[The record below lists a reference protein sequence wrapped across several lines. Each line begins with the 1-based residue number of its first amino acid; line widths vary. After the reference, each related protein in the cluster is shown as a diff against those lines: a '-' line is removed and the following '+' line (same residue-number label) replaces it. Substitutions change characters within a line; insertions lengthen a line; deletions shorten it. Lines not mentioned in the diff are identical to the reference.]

1 MKRLILPSLFTAL
14 ALSTACKPKP
24 SAVPPGPE
32 AAATPEA
39 AAATPVVAATPVQN
53 SNPPGNPGGPG
64 GNFQQRAAER
74 MQQMKTELG
83 LTDDQAEKIR
93 AIQEAQF
100 GSLRQNMQSMSREDR
115 RAAFQKARDA
125 ANAQITQIL
134 TPEQQP
140 KWQAWQQEQQQRM
153 QQRANGGNW
162 GGGGG
167 NRGPQ

>member
-24 SAVPPGPE
+24 TPVTPPPE

-39 AAATPVVAATPVQN
+39 AAATPVAAATPAQT
-53 SNPPGNPGGPG
+53 SNAPGNPGGPG

-100 GSLRQNMQSMSREDR
+100 GSLRQSMQSMSHEDR
-115 RAAFQKARDA
+115 RAAFEKARDA

-140 KWQAWQQEQQQRM
+140 KWQAWQEQMRQR
-153 QQRANGGNW
+153 RAQWSGGQ
-162 GGGGG
+162 GGGAQ

>member
-24 SAVPPGPE
+24 TAVTLAPE

-39 AAATPVVAATPVQN
+39 TATPVAAQPPAQASST
-53 SNPPGNPGGPG
+53 PGNPGGAGPG

-100 GSLRQNMQSMSREDR
+100 GSLRQSMQSMSHEDR
-115 RAAFQKARDA
+115 RAAFEKAREA

-140 KWQAWQQEQQQRM
+140 KWQAWQQQM
-153 QQRANGGNW
+153 QQRRAQWSGGQ
-162 GGGGG
+162 GGGG